1 MLSAYDLLT
10 NGDVPEGT
18 YNQDH
23 INGLLSQARILGNK
37 LKPQFDTPSG
47 LPATFLNFT
56 TNELV
61 NAQSVNPL
69 DGKTYNSTNTAI
81 AGTIIL
87 EFHRLSDLTG
97 DESFRIL
104 VRTPLFTKIE
114 PHSQLL
120 SQADRGESWLVNPH
134 PAPIYPGLV
143 GSQLDIET
151 GNYLTFDF
159 GWNSGIDSFF
169 EVSTGIFWNRES
181 F

>member
-23 INGLLSQARILGNK
+23 INSLLTQAKVLGTK
-37 LKPQFDTPSG
+37 LKAQFDTPSG

-56 TNELV
+56 SNELV
-61 NAQSVNPL
+61 NAQFFNPL
-69 DGKTYNSTNTAI
+69 DGLTYNSTNTAI

-104 VRTPLFTKIE
+104 VWKPSFRPNKA
-114 PHSQLL
+114 S
-120 SQADRGESWLVNPH
+120 
-134 PAPIYPGLV
+134 
-143 GSQLDIET
+143 
-151 GNYLTFDF
+151 LT
-159 GWNSGIDSFF
+159 I
-169 EVSTGIFWNRES
+169 IFAG
-181 F
+181 